1 MTTIKGGKPRGENFE
16 ENRERLLKWL
26 LTPRQEREPK
36 TQTALAEE
44 MGVNPTTI
52 TIWKNEPEFLEMWNA
67 QYLRT
72 ISAPETKMSIMEALL
87 SIATDAD
94 DPKIVQ
100 AAKAYFEIEGSLRP
114 ARQQVDVQVTAKSV
128 SELSDAD
135 LQRLLSAKADD
146 ELAKRRE
153 AS

>member
-1 MTTIKGGKPRGENFE
+1 VTTIKGGKPRGENFE
-16 ENRERLLKWL
+16 ENRERFLTWL
-26 LTPRQEREPK
+26 LTPKQEREPP
-36 TQTALAEE
+36 TQTALALEL
-44 MGVNPTTI
+44 GLNSAVLSN
-52 TIWKNEPEFLEMWNA
+52 WKREPEFLEQWNT

-72 ISAPETKMSIMEALL
+72 ISSPETKMSIIDALR

-114 ARQQVDVQVTAKSV
+114 AKQQVDVQVTARSV

-146 ELAKRRE
+146 ELAKRRD

>member
-1 MTTIKGGKPRGENFE
+1 VTTIKGGKPRGENFE

-26 LTPRQEREPK
+26 LTPKQEREPK
-36 TQTALAEE
+36 TQGALAEE
-44 MGVNPTTI
+44 MGVHPLTI
-52 TIWKNEPEFLEMWNA
+52 SHWKSEPEFLEMWNA

-146 ELAKRRE
+146 ELAKRRD